1 MGDGNVSHTL
11 FSDDLS
17 HPNPT
22 DTYIKPLQ
30 ATREK
35 LLLTFCS
42 FRDYPWLVRGCSV
55 SVFELI
61 HTNSCSIDLSMG
73 VITKS
78 CLDAYC
84 HRCRKQIQCHQLFD
98 CMPSYITRSLSGIV
112 SSSFLPVSSLSR
124 VRWEVKKMA
133 SLCVMQIIDGS
144 KTLKRWYGKC
154 LQRSLKLCE
163 LFSEFSSGQIDN
175 GVGIPEKYR
184 GCKVCD
190 CDFMCI

>member
-1 MGDGNVSHTL
+1 MGDGNGSHTL

-17 HPNPT
+17 YPNPT

-98 CMPSYITRSLSGIV
+98 CMPSYVTRSLSGIV

-124 VRWEVKKMA
+124 ERLAWRHKLPLC
-133 SLCVMQIIDGS
+133 SLLTI
-144 KTLKRWYGKC
+144 LY
-154 LQRSLKLCE
+154 L
-163 LFSEFSSGQIDN
+163 
-175 GVGIPEKYR
+175 
-184 GCKVCD
+184 
-190 CDFMCI
+190 